1 MDGDIYELNEEVIE
15 SEEWT
20 IPEEEIQ
27 NGLTIVVIGGL
38 IRKTYKE
45 ASRDVVIPGGHVYD
59 IGFYDGDERQ
69 FVAFGSRDLEQLW
82 NDFCDKNNL
91 ERDCIDYIELV

>member
-1 MDGDIYELNEEVIE
+1 M
-15 SEEWT
+15 
-20 IPEEEIQ
+20 
-27 NGLTIVVIGGL
+27 
-38 IRKTYKE
+38 TYKE
-45 ASRDVVIPGGHVYD
+45 ASRDVVISGGHVYD
-59 IGFYDGDERQ
+59 IGFYDGGERQ

>member
-1 MDGDIYELNEEVIE
+1 M
-15 SEEWT
+15 WT
-20 IPEEEIQ
+20 IRTNYCGDWRINQ
-27 NGLTIVVIGGL
+27 
-38 IRKTYKE
+38 KMTYKE
-45 ASRDVVIPGGHVYD
+45 ASRDVVIPGGLVYD

>member
-1 MDGDIYELNEEVIE
+1 MDY
-15 SEEWT
+15 
-20 IPEEEIQ
+20 
-27 NGLTIVVIGGL
+27 
-38 IRKTYKE
+38 
-45 ASRDVVIPGGHVYD
+45 VYD

>member
-1 MDGDIYELNEEVIE
+1 M
-15 SEEWT
+15 
-20 IPEEEIQ
+20 
-27 NGLTIVVIGGL
+27 
-38 IRKTYKE
+38 TYKE

-91 ERDCIDYIELV
+91 ERDSLTISNWYKNRRMKWRI

>member
-1 MDGDIYELNEEVIE
+1 M
-15 SEEWT
+15 
-20 IPEEEIQ
+20 
-27 NGLTIVVIGGL
+27 
-38 IRKTYKE
+38 TYKE

-82 NDFCDKNNL
+82 NDFP
-91 ERDCIDYIELV
+91 VFS

>member
-1 MDGDIYELNEEVIE
+1 M
-15 SEEWT
+15 
-20 IPEEEIQ
+20 
-27 NGLTIVVIGGL
+27 
-38 IRKTYKE
+38 TYKE
-45 ASRDVVIPGGHVYD
+45 ASRDVVIPGGHAYD

>member
-1 MDGDIYELNEEVIE
+1 M
-15 SEEWT
+15 
-20 IPEEEIQ
+20 
-27 NGLTIVVIGGL
+27 
-38 IRKTYKE
+38 TYKE

-91 ERDCIDYIELV
+91 ERDCIDYIDLV